1 MNTLSFFLSCLDGT
15 PELNNWILCMQ
26 EDPAVK
32 ALMFST
38 DVHKAFMASFLEGN
52 PNYDYGL

>member
-1 MNTLSFFLSCLDGT
+1 MNTFSYFLSCLDET
-15 PELNNWILCMQ
+15 AALTNWILCMQ

-32 ALMFST
+32 ALMFNT
-38 DVHKAFMASFLEGN
+38 DAHKAFFASFMEGN